1 MKSLLVFL
9 LGMVVG
15 AFAYN
20 LYQQRDTPHRAAGS
34 PSSPSVSGSDSRF
47 NRDDI
52 KRELE
57 QTGQVVRAKT
67 QKAGEK
73 IADARIT
80 AMVKAKYV
88 LDRELSAW
96 DISVDTQDGTVTL
109 MGTVSSADLV
119 AKATA
124 IALDTDGVHNVTAKL
139 VVK

>member
-15 AFAYN
+15 AFAYD
-20 LYQQRDTPHRAAGS
+20 LYQQRDTPHRAAS
-34 PSSPSVSGSDSRF
+34 SSSSPSGSDSRF

-80 AMVKAKYV
+80 AMIKAKYV

-109 MGTVSSADLV
+109 TGTVSSADLV

-124 IALDTDGVHNVTAKL
+124 IALDTDGVHKVTAKL